1 MSVFNDVNNKSIT
14 ASSDVVNTSLLD
26 NITSMKIGTGAQCFK
41 ADQYSGIWLG
51 ANKFADAPFSVDL
64 DGNVIASTL
73 NLTGYLSKTVSGQTL
88 TGTIFLGEN
97 NIILDGTNKRILIN
111 DGANNRVLIG
121 YQSGGF

>member
-1 MSVFNDVNNKSIT
+1 MSVFNDVKNKSIT

-64 DGNVIASTL
+64 DGNVIANSL
-73 NLTGYLSKTVSGQTL
+73 DLTTYISKSGTNEQVSGTIRL
-88 TGTIFLGEN
+88 GTGTGAAS
-97 NIILDGTNKRILIN
+97 II
-111 DGANNRVLIG
+111 
-121 YQSGGF
+121 

>member
-1 MSVFNDVNNKSIT
+1 MSVFNDVKNKSIT

>member
-1 MSVFNDVNNKSIT
+1 MSVFNDVKNKSIT

-64 DGNVIASTL
+64 LGNVNASTL
-73 NLTGYLSKTVSGQTL
+73 NLTNYISKTGTDQYLSGSIV
-88 TGTIFLGEN
+88 IR
-97 NIILDGTNKRILIN
+97 DGTTPAIFIGILTT
-111 DGANNRVLIG
+111 
-121 YQSGGF
+121 